1 MSKSLIKV
9 IQHKWV
15 IQWVG
20 IIAFSI
26 LIWWVGP
33 MLTVAGK
40 APLDLAANRFLT
52 ILLIVI
58 IWLTYHLVSLSKSN
72 QTDLQ
77 LMAELSVSQED
88 LAPSFVLDAKNKE
101 AAELKRKFQ
110 SALRGLKEIQS
121 DESFNQQYIYKLPW
135 YIIIGAPGSGK
146 TTLLSNSG
154 INFPIKDDAGVT
166 KIRGIGGTRNC
177 DWLFSDEAI
186 FIDTAGR
193 YTTQDSDKDI
203 DAAGWKRFLKLLKKY
218 RPQRPVNGVL
228 FTLSLS
234 DMLTWSEEELGRH
247 ARILRQRVMELHE
260 ILSITIPIY
269 LILTKCDLIAGFT
282 EFFEDLDPEER
293 KQVWGFTL
301 AADQKEFI
309 KTTPTHLEE
318 LQKRLQKKRI
328 DRIQQER
335 DLVQRGLIIDFPQ
348 QMELFKPLLMRFL
361 EQTFN
366 TGHVKPQPLLRGIY
380 FTSGTQK
387 GTPIDRVTSHLADA
401 FGLNIR
407 RLSVFSGHVKTFFIS
422 RLFTEVILP
431 ESELAGVDLGVMRR
445 RTLLRWAVNG
455 AVLGLMTILII
466 LWFTSYTRNTLV
478 LNRINGL
485 MDHYGT
491 LQKKASRFR
500 IDSDN
505 LLDRLDT
512 IVTVKKAFPKQR
524 WWEGFGLYQGKK
536 LQWEIQRI
544 YHKLLLYDLL
554 GLIKL
559 HIEYDLKQYI
569 MAANNYKK
577 IDSSKLYDLLKVY
590 LMIGRSE
597 KMDSAM
603 MYDWAKLEN
612 KKIFP
617 KDSFRRA
624 QMQTH
629 LDALFKLS
637 LDAISLDQ
645 KLIIQAR
652 DVLNSNP
659 LYFNLYTNLKR
670 QMLKDHAHDFYLK
683 DVIDPNGLSI
693 LTTVNGQSVHN
704 LKIPGWYT
712 LEGYHDVFET
722 KGVLL
727 IEEALKESWV
737 LGTPA
742 QNQKVSLGYIYRKLQ
757 DLYFADYERYWRSLL
772 NNLKIK
778 RAENLDQTIH
788 ITDTLAGPDTP
799 LIPILMALNK
809 HTGFV
814 FPPHRN
820 WSKLKNAQ
828 AAVPGQVLPKSARDV
843 ANKFKDISDL
853 VTPTGNQ
860 APPIDR
866 VLLQLARLRDKLLLD
881 GYDDAKDVIFQS
893 RQIFSHLPEP
903 LVSWLMSLLEST

>member
-1 MSKSLIKV
+1 MSKRLIKV

-20 IIAFSI
+20 IIAFGI
-26 LIWWVGP
+26 LIWWAGP
-33 MLTVAGK
+33 MINVAGK

-58 IWLTYHLVSLSKSN
+58 VWLTYHLVSLSKSN

-77 LMAELSVSQED
+77 LMAELSASQED
-88 LAPSFVLDAKNKE
+88 FAASLVIDGKNKE

-121 DESFNQQYIYKLPW
+121 DERFNQQYIYKLPW
-135 YIIIGAPGSGK
+135 YMIIGAPGSGK

-154 INFPIKDDAGVT
+154 INFPVKDDSGVA

-193 YTTQDSDKDI
+193 YTTQDSDKAI

-247 ARILRQRVMELHE
+247 ARILRQRAMELHE
-260 ILSITIPIY
+260 LLGITIPIY

-293 KQVWGFTL
+293 KQVWGFTFP
-301 AADQKEFI
+301 ADQKELI
-309 KTTPTHLEE
+309 KTTPAHLEE

-335 DLVQRGLIIDFPQ
+335 DLVRRGLIIDFPQ
-348 QMELFKPLLMRFL
+348 QMELFKPFLMRFL

-366 TGHVKPQPLLRGIY
+366 TGHGKPQPLLRGIY

-407 RLSVFSGHVKTFFIS
+407 RLPVFSGHVKIFFIAK
-422 RLFTEVILP
+422 LFTEVILP
-431 ESELAGVDLGVMRR
+431 ESEFAGVDLGVMRR

-455 AVLGLMTILII
+455 AILGLMTILII

-485 MDHYGT
+485 MDHYET
-491 LQKKASRFR
+491 LQNKASRTR
-500 IDSDN
+500 IDSND
-505 LLDRLDT
+505 LLDRLNT
-512 IVTVKKAFPKQR
+512 IISVEKAFSKQR

-544 YHKLLLYDLL
+544 YHKLLLNDLL

-559 HIEYDLKQYI
+559 HIEYDLKQYL
-569 MAANNYKK
+569 MTANSHKK
-577 IDSSKLYDLLKVY
+577 VDSSKLYDLLKVY
-590 LMIGRSE
+590 LMLGRPE
-597 KMDSAM
+597 KMDSSV
-603 MYDWAKLEN
+603 MYHWAKIEN

-617 KDSFRRA
+617 KDSVHRA

-637 LDAISLDQ
+637 LDTVSLDQ
-645 KLIIQAR
+645 GVIIQAR
-652 DVLNSNP
+652 DILNSNP

-670 QMLKDHAHDFYLK
+670 RMLKDNAHDFFLK

-693 LTTVNGQSVHN
+693 LSTVNGRSAQD

-712 LEGYHDVFET
+712 LEGYHDIFET

-727 IEEALKESWV
+727 IEEALEEKWV
-737 LGTPA
+737 FGIPG
-742 QNQKVSLGYIYRKLQ
+742 QNQKVSLGYIYRKLL

-772 NNLKIK
+772 NNLKLK

-799 LIPILMALNK
+799 LIPILMALSK

-814 FPPHRN
+814 FLPKNN
-820 WSKLKNAQ
+820 WYKSKNVQ
-828 AAVPGQVLPKSARDV
+828 AADPGQILPKSAKDI
-843 ANKFKDISDL
+843 ANHFKDLRAL
-853 VTPTGNQ
+853 VAPAGNQ
-860 APPIDR
+860 PPPIDR
-866 VLLQLARLRDKLLLD
+866 VLLQLARLRDGLLQN
-881 GYDDAKDVIFQS
+881 GFHDANDIIFQS
-893 RQIFSHLPEP
+893 KQKFSRLPEP
-903 LVSWLMSLLEST
+903 LVSWLMPLLEPT

>member
-1 MSKSLIKV
+1 MSKRLIKV

-20 IIAFSI
+20 IIAFGI
-26 LIWWVGP
+26 LIWWAGP
-33 MLTVAGK
+33 MLNVAGK
-40 APLDLAANRFLT
+40 APLDLAANRFLM

-58 IWLTYHLVSLSKSN
+58 VWLTYHLLSLSKSN

-77 LMAELSVSQED
+77 LMAELSASQED
-88 LAPSFVLDAKNKE
+88 FAASLVIDGKNKE

-121 DESFNQQYIYKLPW
+121 DDRFNQQYIYKLPW
-135 YIIIGAPGSGK
+135 YMIIGAPGSGK

-154 INFPIKDDAGVT
+154 INFPVKDDTGVT

-193 YTTQDSDKDI
+193 YTTQDSDKAI

-234 DMLTWSEEELGRH
+234 DMLTWSEEELSRH

-260 ILSITIPIY
+260 HLGITIPIY

-293 KQVWGFTL
+293 KQVWGFTF
-301 AADQKEFI
+301 AADQKELI
-309 KTTPTHLEE
+309 KTTSAQLEE

-335 DLVQRGLIIDFPQ
+335 DLVRRGLIIDFPQ

-366 TGHVKPQPLLRGIY
+366 IGQAQAQPLLRGIY
-380 FTSGTQK
+380 LTSGTQK

-407 RLSVFSGHVKTFFIS
+407 RLPVFSGHVKTFFIS
-422 RLFTEVILP
+422 KLFTEVILP

-455 AVLGLMTILII
+455 VILGLMTILII
-466 LWFTSYTRNTLV
+466 LWSTSYTRNTLA
-478 LNRINGL
+478 LHRINGM
-485 MDHYGT
+485 MDHYEI
-491 LQKKASRFR
+491 LQREASRSG
-500 IDSDN
+500 IDAND
-505 LLDRLDT
+505 LLDRLNT
-512 IVTVKKAFPKQR
+512 IVSVKKAFSKQR
-524 WWEGFGLYQGKK
+524 WWEGFGLYQGQK

-559 HIEYDLKQYI
+559 HIESDLKQDL
-569 MAANNYKK
+569 MTANSHKK
-577 IDSSKLYDLLKVY
+577 MDSSKLYDLLKVY
-590 LMIGRSE
+590 LMFGRPE

-603 MYDWAKLEN
+603 MYHWAKLEN

-617 KDSFRRA
+617 KDPVRRA

-637 LDAISLDQ
+637 LDSVPLDQ
-645 KLIIQAR
+645 GLIIQAR
-652 DVLNSNP
+652 AILNTNP
-659 LYFNLYTNLKR
+659 LYFNLYTHLKHR
-670 QMLKDHAHDFYLK
+670 MLKDHAHDFYLK

-693 LTTVNGQSVHN
+693 LTSVNGQSVQG

-712 LEGYHDVFET
+712 IEGYHDVFKT
-722 KGVLL
+722 KGVSL
-727 IEEALKESWV
+727 IETALKERWV
-737 LGTPA
+737 FGTPA
-742 QNQKVSLGYIYRKLQ
+742 QNQNVSLGYIYRKLL
-757 DLYFADYERYWRSLL
+757 DLYFADYERCWYSLL
-772 NNLKIK
+772 NNLKVK
-778 RAENLDQTIH
+778 RAANLDQAIH

-799 LIPILMALNK
+799 LIPMLMALNK

-814 FPPHRN
+814 LAPNNN
-820 WSKLKNAQ
+820 WYEPKNVQ
-828 AAVPGQVLPKSARDV
+828 AADPGQILPKSAKDI
-843 ANKFKDISDL
+843 ANHFKDLRALI
-853 VTPTGNQ
+853 TPIGNQ
-860 APPIDR
+860 PPPIDQ
-866 VLLQLARLRDKLLLD
+866 VLLQLAKLRDGLLQN
-881 GYDDAKDVIFQS
+881 GFYDAESIISQS
-893 RQIFSHLPEP
+893 KQKFSHLPEP
-903 LVSWLMSLLEST
+903 LISWLMPLLEPT